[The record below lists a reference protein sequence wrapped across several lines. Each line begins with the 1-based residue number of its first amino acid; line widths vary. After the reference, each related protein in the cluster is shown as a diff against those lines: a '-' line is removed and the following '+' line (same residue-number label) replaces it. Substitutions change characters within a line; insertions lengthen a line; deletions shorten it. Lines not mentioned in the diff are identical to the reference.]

1 MCRRADASLSAIDQV
16 DGGQMASRRLAGIMM
31 LANILMK
38 LWWYVLVAAAIAVPV
53 VTLLE
58 YMR

>member
-1 MCRRADASLSAIDQV
+1 
-16 DGGQMASRRLAGIMM
+16 MASRRLAGIMM